1 MLLMKEKSYMAK
13 KNKEIFMRGETVVVQ
28 EDQIRRFQEEI
39 EALVLIGELTYIEAI
54 VDFCNRNDV
63 EIESVKNLI
72 SPSLMGKIHAEAKEQ
87 RLIKDTT
94 VELPL

>member
-1 MLLMKEKSYMAK
+1 MAK
-13 KNKEIFMRGETVVVQ
+13 KAKEIFMRGETVVVQ

-39 EALVLIGELTYIEAI
+39 ESLVLIGELTYIEAI

-72 SPSLMGKIHAEAKEQ
+72 SPSLMGKIHTEAKES
-87 RLIKDTT
+87 RLIKDFT

>member
-1 MLLMKEKSYMAK
+1 MAK
-13 KNKEIFMRGETVVVQ
+13 RNKEIFMRGETVVVQ

-72 SPSLMGKIHAEAKEQ
+72 SPSLMGKIHSEAKEQ